1 MRLSVVVTLI
11 GIAAAITFAATQ
23 LTIFIVQPIGAV
35 PEGRTVVIW
44 RLNTM
49 NFVDSADAWCDR
61 QMGGVN
67 LLCRGSVLA
76 KLSDEDVIIA
86 RFPYSETLY
95 LWSTGG
101 HTYSR

>member
-1 MRLSVVVTLI
+1 MKLSVIVVLI
-11 GIAAAITFAATQ
+11 GIAAVIIFVTTQIT
-23 LTIFIVQPIGAV
+23 LFIVQPIGAV

-49 NFVDSADAWCDR
+49 EFIDSADAWCER
-61 QMGGVN
+61 EMGSVN
-67 LLCRGSVLA
+67 LICRASVLA
-76 KLSDEDVIIA
+76 KLGSEDVIIA

-101 HTYSR
+101 VTYLR